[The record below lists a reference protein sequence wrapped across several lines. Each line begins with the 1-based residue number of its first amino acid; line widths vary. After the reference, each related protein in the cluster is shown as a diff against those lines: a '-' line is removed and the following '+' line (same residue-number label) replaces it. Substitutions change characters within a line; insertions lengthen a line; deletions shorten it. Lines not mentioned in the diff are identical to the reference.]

1 MLFCSINSPLWRIS
15 SPKNGCQP
23 DFYQEFDPYLGS
35 LNVGEVMSQSTV
47 QAKLCAGKNRIGS
60 SIQAQSPGE
69 VMGQRWRSY
78 DLSDSGLHARIER
91 LFFKM
96 CYSKVS
102 DHQAILL
109 LIIEDILWF

>member
-60 SIQAQSPGE
+60 SIQAQDPGE
-69 VMGQRWRSY
+69 FMGQRWRSY
-78 DLSDSGLHARIER
+78 DLSDTCECASLKFPTWR
-91 LFFKM
+91 LLKWHF
-96 CYSKVS
+96 
-102 DHQAILL
+102 
-109 LIIEDILWF
+109 

>member
-78 DLSDSGLHARIER
+78 DLSDSTGPLPGQQ
-91 LFFKM
+91 
-96 CYSKVS
+96 
-102 DHQAILL
+102 HQPRGEKETHPAQ
-109 LIIEDILWF
+109 EHHE

>member
-78 DLSDSGLHARIER
+78 DLSDSRQTSVPAC
-91 LFFKM
+91 LFLALWVMGMKPSFRG
-96 CYSKVS
+96 V
-102 DHQAILL
+102 ILP
-109 LIIEDILWF
+109 ENG